1 MDQVSN
7 QEPVASSILTH
18 QSLINLAKETAGKYA
33 LDPALV
39 CAIVEQ
45 ESSWNPWAIRYEP
58 AFYVHYVMP
67 QRGLSATE
75 AYARAFS
82 WGLMQIMGEVA
93 REEGFKLD
101 LPSLCDPTTGLD
113 AGCNHFK
120 RKLVSADH
128 NVTKALLLWNGGNN
142 TAYPAQ
148 VQARISKYQ

>member
-1 MDQVSN
+1 M
-7 QEPVASSILTH
+7 EPTDRAALLIPIPLSSLT
-18 QSLINLAKETAGKYA
+18 SLAKDAAGRYA
-33 LDPALV
+33 LDPALI

-45 ESSWNPWAIRYEP
+45 ESNWNPWAIRYEP

-93 REEGFKLD
+93 REEGFHGD
-101 LPSLCDPTTGLD
+101 LPSLCDPATGLD

-120 RKLVSADH
+120 RKMTLAD
-128 NVTKALLLWNGGNN
+128 NDVTKALLLWNGGAN
-142 TAYPAQ
+142 TQYPTQ
-148 VQARISKYQ
+148 VLARVGKYRTQ

>member
-1 MDQVSN
+1 MEQPS
-7 QEPVASSILTH
+7 PAALSTPTH
-18 QSLINLAKETAGKYA
+18 QTLINMAKEIAGRYA

-45 ESSWNPWAIRYEP
+45 ESGWNPWAIRYEP
-58 AFYVHYVMP
+58 AFYAHYVMP

-93 REEGFKLD
+93 REEGFKGD
-101 LPSLCDPTTGLD
+101 LPSLCDPATGLD

-120 RKLVSADH
+120 RKLVAAEN
-128 NVTKALLLWNGGNN
+128 NVQKALLAWNGGAALN
-142 TAYPAQ
+142 YPEQ
-148 VQARISKYQ
+148 VLARVPKYQ

>member
-1 MDQVSN
+1 M
-7 QEPVASSILTH
+7 EPTDKAA
-18 QSLINLAKETAGKYA
+18 SLIPTLQSLAKEAAGKYA

-39 CAIVEQ
+39 CAIIEQ

-67 QRGLSATE
+67 QRNLSATE

-93 REEGFKLD
+93 REEGFPGD
-101 LPSLCDPTTGLD
+101 LPSLCDPAIGLD

-120 RKLVSADH
+120 RKLVQANNDVAH
-128 NVTKALLLWNGGNN
+128 ALQLWNGGGNPQYF
-142 TAYPAQ
+142 TQ
-148 VQARISKYQ
+148 VLARVAKYRTP

>member
-1 MDQVSN
+1 MAPPS
-7 QEPVASSILTH
+7 PVASSTLTL
-18 QSLINLAKETAGKYA
+18 QNLAKEVAGKYA

-45 ESSWNPWAIRYEP
+45 ESGWNPWAIRYEP
-58 AFYVHYVMP
+58 AFYAHYVMP

-93 REEGFKLD
+93 REEGFHGD
-101 LPSLCDPTTGLD
+101 LPSLCDPETGLD

-120 RKLVSADH
+120 RKLVSAD
-128 NVTKALLLWNGGNN
+128 NDVGKALQLWNGGGNSLYS
-142 TAYPAQ
+142 TQ
-148 VQARISKYQ
+148 VLARVAHYRTQ